1 MMWKGTASVL
11 FACAI
16 LAAATEVPAVESGAR
31 VVVRRFCQ
39 ADGLGQR
46 VQLAGWA
53 AIAPLV
59 TWLLEPAWDHVVLID
74 GYEVGWSD
82 AAEDGGVAIEV
93 RYAVIGDVSAL
104 GLDTAVHV
112 ETAEFRMDGADGTW
126 RILGQPPPP
135 HIFASLVDVDAMR
148 ESLRVGGKD
157 FVPDTVFIQQV
168 LRSNGWNAAFVPT
181 AELLQ
186 SETYRIV
193 DKPEVNDLAVYL
205 RDGVPYHVG
214 VFEASD
220 RIVSST
226 LNAGVVHTAADAFL
240 GEMKVLRLAHAEPE
254 VEMTPVPAPSAA
266 ADLAQ
271 PSPARSVTA
280 PPRPNP
286 SPTVTGAR
294 RDTHQR
300 QSSRAQP
307 SKRKRVKHVRGG
319 KTTKRP
325 TTIATRQVR

>member
-1 MMWKGTASVL
+1 MMPKGSASVL

-39 ADGLGQR
+39 ADGRGQR

-59 TWLLEPAWDHVVLID
+59 TWPLEPAWDHVVLID
-74 GYEVGWSD
+74 GYQVGVPD
-82 AAEDGGVAIEV
+82 AAEDGGLAIEV

-126 RILGQPPPP
+126 RILGPPLPP
-135 HIFASLVDVDAMR
+135 HVFASLVDVDVMR
-148 ESLRVGGKD
+148 ESLQVVGKN

-168 LRSNGWNAAFVPT
+168 LRLNGWNAAFVPT

-214 VFEASD
+214 VFETND

-226 LNAGVVHTAADAFL
+226 LNAGVVRTAPDAFP
-240 GEMKVLRLAHAEPE
+240 GEMKVLRLAHAEPA
-254 VEMTPVPAPSAA
+254 VEMTPVPTPGAA
-266 ADLAQ
+266 ADLAR
-271 PSPARSVTA
+271 PSPARSVAA
-280 PPRPNP
+280 PPH
-286 SPTVTGAR
+286 PTVSSAVTGR
-294 RDTHQR
+294 HRGTQER

-307 SKRKRVKHVRGG
+307 SKRKRVKHVRDG
-319 KTTKRP
+319 KATRRP
-325 TTIATRQVR
+325 TPTATRQVP